1 MRAATVIV
9 AAIAAASI
17 LIALA
22 FILSPEDSSK
32 AVTKTVTEKVIEVP
46 EPAAEEASS
55 GEGGGGTAQF
65 GGPTQCGT
73 ELSVENTSCELGE
86 EIHAEYVNGNRGD
99 FLPKDPETGKIVEF
113 VCEDASE
120 PVTCTS
126 EATGAVVYFGK

>member
-1 MRAATVIV
+1 MRAATIIV
-9 AAIAAASI
+9 GAIAAASI

-22 FILSPEDSSK
+22 FIVSGGSSGSTV
-32 AVTKTVTEKVIEVP
+32 VTKTVVEKVEAPAPAIE
-46 EPAAEEASS
+46 ESS
-55 GEGGGGTAQF
+55 GGQGGTAQF

-86 EIHAEYVNGNRGD
+86 EVHAEYVRGHRGD
-99 FLPKDPETGKIVEF
+99 FLPKDPETGKIVEL

-120 PVTCTS
+120 PITCTS

>member
-9 AAIAAASI
+9 GAIAAASV

-22 FILSPEDSSK
+22 FILSPGDSSR
-32 AVTKTVTEKVIEVP
+32 AVTKTVIEKIVEAP
-46 EPAAEEASS
+46 EPTAEPTSS
-55 GEGGGGTAQF
+55 GEGGAAAQF

-73 ELSVENTSCELGE
+73 ELSVEDTSCELGE
-86 EIHAEYVNGNRGD
+86 EVHTEYVDGHRGNFRT
-99 FLPKDPETGKIVEF
+99 KDPETGKITEF